1 VCPMIDP
8 LRIASSLART
18 GLDRLA
24 SLPGIKLAEK
34 VLEELPMRE
43 LLTWPLAQSPIKFT
57 QSAPSGISPLSAGAP
72 DRATLA
78 RLADDVYNDVPNP
91 PAGFRVATEGDL
103 ARIGIRP
110 EMLTS
115 TQSAYRARVYVKGA
129 GDDAQ
134 FVVSF
139 RGSAAASDW
148 KANFQQ
154 GVGLPSDHY
163 AKALKI
169 GQVLARNEG
178 ANVTITG
185 HSLGGGLASAAA
197 IASGRDAATFN
208 AAGLSDRTIQDAQAI
223 HDRAGVS
230 RTAGVAAFYV
240 KGEIL
245 SAIQDGGDHLIGA
258 LFGGPTLA
266 AVADAPEA
274 YGTRIA
280 LDAVRPEGKAWY
292 QNNPINRHGMDWV
305 LSSLR

>member
-1 VCPMIDP
+1 MFDP
-8 LRIASSLART
+8 LRIASSLASA
-18 GLDRLA
+18 GVDRLS

-43 LLTWPLAQSPIKFT
+43 LLTWPLP
-57 QSAPSGISPLSAGAP
+57 QSAVYFAPSAAAAISAVSASAP
-72 DRATLA
+72 DRVTLA
-78 RLADDVYNDVPNP
+78 RLADDVYKDTPNP
-91 PAGFRVATEGDL
+91 PAGFHVATEGDL

-110 EMLTS
+110 NMLTS

-139 RGSAAASDW
+139 RGTSDASDW
-148 KANFQQ
+148 KANFKQ
-154 GVGLPSDHY
+154 GIGLPSDHY
-163 AKALKI
+163 AKALKV
-169 GQVLARNEG
+169 GQALARAEG
-178 ANVTITG
+178 INVTITG

-197 IASGRDAATFN
+197 IASGRDAVTFN
-208 AAGLSDRTIQDAQAI
+208 AAGLSDKTIRDAQAI
-223 HDRAGVS
+223 HDRSGVI
-230 RTAGVAAFYV
+230 RAAGVAAFYV

-245 SAIQDGGDHLIGA
+245 SAIQDGGDRLIGA
-258 LFGGPTLA
+258 FFGGLPAA

-280 LDAVRPEGKAWY
+280 LDAVTPAGKAVY
-292 QNNPINRHGMDWV
+292 QNNPVNRHGMDWV